1 LVIFGKPKLFS
12 EEPMNFYKNLG
23 LRRVINARS
32 YSTKAGGSLMASEVI
47 RAMKEAAESF
57 VRIEDL
63 QEAAG
68 RVISEVTGAEAG
80 YVTSGAAA
88 GLTLGMAACI
98 AGLDPLKMN
107 RLPDTEGMKNEVIVQ
122 RAHRNDYDHALR
134 AAGAKV
140 VEVGFNYATFP
151 YEVEQAINERTAAIF
166 FLAGVLD
173 GSLPLE
179 RVVKIAHSREVPVI
193 MDAAAELPPAENLRK
208 FIAQGVDL
216 VTFSGGKHIGGPQAS
231 GILCGRR
238 DLILSVALQHQ
249 DMDVFQETWPWR
261 HLITNGTLP
270 GPPHHGIG
278 RGLKVGKE
286 EIAGLITALK
296 RYAHRDFEGELQTWQ
311 RRIETLVAGING
323 LSGLSARQV
332 FPLPSG
338 RPVPVAHVQVDP
350 TKAGLDANQLI
361 NALLEGEPIVCTYE
375 SLASQGTVV
384 FFPESLRE
392 GEPEEIVQRL
402 REIVAKR

>member
-1 LVIFGKPKLFS
+1 
-12 EEPMNFYKNLG
+12 MNFYQRLG

-32 YSTKAGGSLMASEVI
+32 YSTKAGGALMSPAVI
-47 RAMKEAAESF
+47 QAMKEAAESF

-68 RVISEVTGAEAG
+68 RVIVEATSAEAG

-88 GLTLGMAACI
+88 GLTLGMAACMT
-98 AGLDPLKMN
+98 GLDPLKMN
-107 RLPDTEGMKNEVIVQ
+107 RLPDTQGMKNEVIIQ

-134 AAGAKV
+134 AAGASV

-151 YEVEQAINERTAAIF
+151 YELEQAITERTAAIF
-166 FLAGVLD
+166 LLAGIAE

-179 RVVKIAHSREVPVI
+179 QVVEIAHAHGVPVI
-193 MDAAAELPPAENLRK
+193 MDAAAELPPPENLRK
-208 FIAQGVDL
+208 FISQGVDL

-249 DMDVFQETWPWR
+249 DMDVFPETWPWR
-261 HLITNGTLP
+261 HLISTGKVM

-286 EIAGLITALK
+286 EIAGLIAALK
-296 RYAHRDFEGELQTWQ
+296 LYPNRDFEAELQIWHQ
-311 RRIETLVAGING
+311 RIKTLVVG
-323 LSGLSARQV
+323 LDDLPGLSARHV
-332 FPLPSG
+332 FPLSSG
-338 RPVPVAHVQVDP
+338 RPVPTARVHVDP
-350 TKAGLDANQLI
+350 AKAGLNAHDLI
-361 NALLEGEPIVCTYE
+361 NALQEDEPIVCTYE
-375 SLASQGTVV
+375 TSAAHGIVI
-384 FFPESLRE
+384 FFPESLRD
-392 GEPEEIVQRL
+392 GEPEEIVDRVRSILSKRRL
-402 REIVAKR
+402 NTKSTT

>member
-1 LVIFGKPKLFS
+1 
-12 EEPMNFYKNLG
+12 MNFYESLG
-23 LRRVINARS
+23 LCRVINARS
-32 YSTKAGGSLMASEVI
+32 YSTKVGGSLMSDTVVQ
-47 RAMKEAAESF
+47 AMREAAESF

-68 RVISEVTGAEAG
+68 RVIAEVTGAEAG
-80 YVTSGAAA
+80 YVTSGASA

-107 RLPDTEGMKNEVIVQ
+107 RLPDTQGMKNEVIIQ

-134 AAGAKV
+134 AVGARV

-151 YEVEQAINERTAAIF
+151 YELEQAIGEQTAAIF
-166 FLAGVLD
+166 FLAGVTE

-179 RVVKIAHSREVPVI
+179 QILEIAHAHDVPVI
-193 MDAAAELPPAENLRK
+193 MDAAAELPPPENLKR
-208 FIAQGVDL
+208 FISQGVDL
-216 VTFSGGKHIGGPQAS
+216 VAFSGGKHIGGPQAS
-231 GILCGRR
+231 GVLCGRR

-249 DMDVFQETWPWR
+249 DMDVFPETWPWR
-261 HLITNGTLP
+261 HLVSNGTLI

-296 RYAHRDFEGELQTWQ
+296 QYPNRDFEAELRTWHE
-311 RRIETLVAGING
+311 RIKILVAGFEGIP
-323 LSGLSARQV
+323 GLSARHV

-338 RPVPVAHVQVDP
+338 RPVPTAQLHVDAA
-350 TKAGLDANQLI
+350 KAGLNAYDLI
-361 NALLEGEPIVCTYE
+361 NALQEDEPIVCTYE
-375 SLASQGTVV
+375 TRAEQGIVT
-384 FFPESLRE
+384 FFPESLRD
-392 GEPEEIVQRL
+392 GEAEEIVQQVRN
-402 REIVAKR
+402 IVERRMR

>member
-1 LVIFGKPKLFS
+1 
-12 EEPMNFYKNLG
+12 MNFYRKLG

-32 YSTKAGGSLMASEVI
+32 YSTKVGGSLMSPAVI
-47 RAMKEAAESF
+47 QAMNEAAESF

-68 RVISEVTGAEAG
+68 RVIAEVTGAEAG

-88 GLTLGMAACI
+88 GLTLGMAACM

-134 AAGAKV
+134 AAGAKI

-151 YEVEQAINERTAAIF
+151 YELEQAIGEKTAALF
-166 FLAGVLD
+166 FLAGTAE

-179 RVVKIAHSREVPVI
+179 QVIEIAHRRGVPVI
-193 MDAAAELPPAENLRK
+193 MDAAAELPPPENLRK
-208 FIAQGVDL
+208 FISRGVDL
-216 VTFSGGKHIGGPQAS
+216 VAFSGGKHIGGPQAS
-231 GILCGRR
+231 GILCGKR

-249 DMDVFQETWPWR
+249 DMDVFPETWPWR
-261 HLITNGTLP
+261 QLISKRTVI

-296 RYAHRDFEGELQTWQ
+296 AYAHRDFEAELQTWQ
-311 RRIETLVAGING
+311 ERVRTLVTGLEGIEG
-323 LSGLSARQV
+323 LSPRHV
-332 FPLPSG
+332 FPLSNG
-338 RPVPVAHVQVDP
+338 RPVPAAHLHVDP
-350 TKAGLDANQLI
+350 VKAGLDAHALI
-361 NALLEGEPIVCTYE
+361 NALQEGEPIICTYE
-375 SLASQGTVV
+375 TLAAQGVVV
-384 FFPESLRE
+384 FLPESLRD
-392 GEPEEIVQRL
+392 GEPEEIVQRV
-402 REIVAKR
+402 RSIVSKR

>member
-1 LVIFGKPKLFS
+1 MIGGEV
-12 EEPMNFYKNLG
+12 MNFYQKLG

-32 YSTKAGGSLMASEVI
+32 YSTKAGGSLMSPAVI
-47 RAMKEAAESF
+47 QAMKEAAESF

-68 RVISEVTGAEAG
+68 RVIAEITGAEAG

-88 GLTLGMAACI
+88 GLTLSMAACM

-107 RLPDTEGMKNEVIVQ
+107 RLPDTQGMKNEVIIQ

-134 AAGAKV
+134 AAGASV

-151 YEVEQAINERTAAIF
+151 YELEQAISESTAAVF
-166 FLAGVLD
+166 FLAGIAE

-179 RVVKIAHSREVPVI
+179 QVIEIAHAHNVPVI
-193 MDAAAELPPAENLRK
+193 MDAAAELPPSENLRK

-216 VTFSGGKHIGGPQAS
+216 VAFSPGKHIGGPQAS

-238 DLILSVALQHQ
+238 DLILSAALQHQ
-249 DMDVFQETWPWR
+249 DMDVFPETWPWR
-261 HLITNGTLP
+261 HLISNGTVV

-278 RGLKVGKE
+278 RGFKVGKE

-296 RYAHRDFEGELQTWQ
+296 CYSNRDFEAELQTWHQ
-311 RRIETLVAGING
+311 RIKTLVVG
-323 LSGLSARQV
+323 LDDILGLSARHV

-338 RPVPVAHVQVDP
+338 RPVPTAHVHVDP
-350 TKAGLDANQLI
+350 AKAGLNAHTLI
-361 NALLEGEPIVCTYE
+361 NALQEGEPIICTYE
-375 SLASQGTVV
+375 TLAAQGVVV
-384 FFPESLRE
+384 FFPESLRD
-392 GEPEEIVQRL
+392 GEPEEIVQRVRSIL
-402 REIVAKR
+402 SKRR

>member
-1 LVIFGKPKLFS
+1 
-12 EEPMNFYKNLG
+12 MNFYQKLG

-32 YSTKAGGSLMASEVI
+32 YSTKVGGSLMSPAVI
-47 RAMKEAAESF
+47 QAMAEAAESF

-63 QEAAG
+63 QDAAG
-68 RVISEVTGAEAG
+68 RLIAEVTGAEAG

-107 RLPDTEGMKNEVIVQ
+107 RLPDTEGMKNEVIIQ

-151 YEVEQAINERTAAIF
+151 YELEQAVGEKTAAVF
-166 FLAGVLD
+166 FLAGIAESCLT
-173 GSLPLE
+173 LE
-179 RVVKIAHSREVPVI
+179 QVVKITHTHDVPVI
-193 MDAAAELPPAENLRK
+193 MDAAAELPPAENLNK

-216 VTFSGGKHIGGPQAS
+216 VAFSGGKHIGGPQAS

-249 DMDVFQETWPWR
+249 DMDVFPETWPAR
-261 HLITNGTLP
+261 HLISNGTVI
-270 GPPHHGIG
+270 GPPHHGVG

-296 RYAHRDFEGELQTWQ
+296 DYRNRDFEAEQATWRQ
-311 RRIETLVAGING
+311 RVNTLVNG
-323 LSGLSARQV
+323 LQEIPGLSARHV
-332 FPLPSG
+332 FPLPGG
-338 RPVPVAHVQVDP
+338 RPVPTAHVQVDP
-350 TKAGLDANQLI
+350 SKAGLNAHDLI
-361 NALLEGEPIVCTYE
+361 NGLQQDEPMVCTYE
-375 SLASQGTVV
+375 TLAAQGTVV
-384 FFPESLRE
+384 FFPESLRD
-392 GEPEEIVQRL
+392 GEPEEIVQRVRSIL
-402 REIVAKR
+402 SKRQ

>member
-1 LVIFGKPKLFS
+1 
-12 EEPMNFYKNLG
+12 MNFYQKLG
-23 LRRVINARS
+23 LPRVINARS
-32 YSTKAGGSLMASEVI
+32 YSTKVGGSLMSPVVI
-47 RAMKEAAESF
+47 RAMREAAESF

-68 RVISEVTGAEAG
+68 RVIAEITGAEAG

-88 GLTLGMAACI
+88 GLTLGMAACM

-107 RLPDTEGMKNEVIVQ
+107 RLPDTEGMKNEVIIQ

-140 VEVGFNYATFP
+140 VEVGFNYATFA
-151 YEVEQAINERTAAIF
+151 YELEKAISERTAAVF
-166 FLAGVLD
+166 FLAGTTE
-173 GSLPLE
+173 GNLPLKQVIE
-179 RVVKIAHSREVPVI
+179 IAHARGVPVI

-208 FIAQGVDL
+208 FIAAGVDL
-216 VTFSGGKHIGGPQAS
+216 VVFSGGKHIGGPQAS
-231 GILCGRR
+231 GILCGRQ

-249 DMDVFQETWPWR
+249 DMDVFPETWPWR
-261 HLITNGTLP
+261 QLISNQTVA

-296 RYAHRDFEGELQTWQ
+296 AYPHRDFEAELQVWQ
-311 RRIETLVAGING
+311 QRVETLVARLEGVP
-323 LSGLSARQV
+323 GLSARHV

-338 RPVPVAHVQVDP
+338 RPVPTAHVHVDP
-350 TKAGLDANQLI
+350 AKAGLDAHGLI
-361 NALLEGEPIVCTYE
+361 NALQEGEPLVCTYE
-375 SLASQGTVV
+375 TLASQGIVV
-384 FFPESLRE
+384 FFPESLRD
-392 GEPEEIVQRL
+392 GEPEEIVQRI
-402 REIVAKR
+402 RTIIGKKHGV

>member
-1 LVIFGKPKLFS
+1 
-12 EEPMNFYKNLG
+12 MNFYQKLG

-32 YSTKAGGSLMASEVI
+32 YSTKVGGSLMSEAVI
-47 RAMKEAAESF
+47 QAMKEAAESF

-63 QEAAG
+63 QEVAG
-68 RVISEVTGAEAG
+68 RVIADVTGAEAG

-88 GLTLGMAACI
+88 GLTLGMAACM

-107 RLPDTEGMKNEVIVQ
+107 RLPDAQGMKNEVIIQ

-151 YEVEQAINERTAAIF
+151 YEVETAINERTAAVF
-166 FLAGVLD
+166 FLAGVPE

-179 RVVKIAHSREVPVI
+179 QVVAITHAHGVPVI
-193 MDAAAELPPAENLRK
+193 MDAAAELPPPENLRK
-208 FIAQGVDL
+208 FIAEGVDL
-216 VTFSGGKHIGGPQAS
+216 VAFSGGKHIGGPQAS

-249 DMDVFQETWPWR
+249 DMDVFPETWPSR
-261 HLITNGTLP
+261 HLISNGSVV

-296 RYAHRDFEGELQTWQ
+296 CYSNRDFEAELQKWHQ
-311 RRIETLVAGING
+311 RIKILVTGFEGIP
-323 LSGLSARQV
+323 GLSARHV
-332 FPLPSG
+332 FPLPGG
-338 RPVPVAHVQVDP
+338 RPVPTAQLHVDP
-350 TKAGLDANQLI
+350 VRAGLNAHDLI
-361 NALLEGEPIVCTYE
+361 NALQEGEPIICTYE
-375 SLASQGTVV
+375 TMAAQGIVI
-384 FFPESLRE
+384 FFPESLRD
-392 GEPEEIVQRL
+392 GEAEEILQRV
-402 REIVAKR
+402 RSIVERRMR

>member
-1 LVIFGKPKLFS
+1 MSPV
-12 EEPMNFYKNLG
+12 
-23 LRRVINARS
+23 
-32 YSTKAGGSLMASEVI
+32 VI
-47 RAMKEAAESF
+47 RAMREAAESF

-68 RVISEVTGAEAG
+68 RVIAEITGAEAG

-88 GLTLGMAACI
+88 GLTLGMAACM

-107 RLPDTEGMKNEVIVQ
+107 RLPDTEGMKNEVIIQ

-140 VEVGFNYATFP
+140 VDVGFNYTTFP
-151 YEVEQAINERTAAIF
+151 YELEKAISERTAAVF
-166 FLAGVLD
+166 FLAGTTE
-173 GSLPLE
+173 GNLPLKQVIE
-179 RVVKIAHSREVPVI
+179 IAHARGVPVI

-208 FIAQGVDL
+208 FIAAGVDL
-216 VTFSGGKHIGGPQAS
+216 VVFSGGKHIGGPQAS
-231 GILCGRR
+231 GILCGRQ

-249 DMDVFQETWPWR
+249 DMDVFPETWPWR
-261 HLITNGTLP
+261 QLISNRTVA

-296 RYAHRDFEGELQTWQ
+296 AYPHRDFEAELQVWQ
-311 RRIETLVAGING
+311 QRVETLVARLEGVP
-323 LSGLSARQV
+323 GLSARHV

-338 RPVPVAHVQVDP
+338 RPVPTAHVHVDP
-350 TKAGLDANQLI
+350 AKAGLDAHGLI
-361 NALLEGEPIVCTYE
+361 NALQEGEPLVCTYE
-375 SLASQGTVV
+375 TLAAQGIVV
-384 FFPESLRE
+384 FFPESLRD
-392 GEPEEIVQRL
+392 GEPEEIVQRI
-402 REIVAKR
+402 RTIIGKKHGV